1 MTEKITSGEALLKA
15 REELETRVA
24 ERTDELKRA
33 NAALETEIKE
43 LKKAEGVLHSILEGT
58 SSVLGEEFLRSL
70 ARNLASTL
78 NFRYALV
85 GELADEGRSVR
96 TLALWANGSFAPD
109 LEYPLKDT
117 PCEQVVGKEACVY
130 PKGVARLFPKD
141 RLLTDMGVES
151 YIGVPLFDAG
161 KKPIGILVGLD
172 DRPMEE
178 KTARA
183 VLSVFAQR
191 ASLEMARKKAEDE
204 RKKSADMLNAII
216 DNATAVIFMK
226 DPEGRFMVMNRWYE
240 RNFGVKMEDLIGK
253 TDHDLFPKEIADRL
267 RENDR
272 KVVEGGVPVSLE
284 EEVVEPDGLMHTY
297 ITVKFPIPGY
307 KGAIC
312 GIATDITG
320 RKRTEEKL
328 KKSTERLKEAQ
339 QIARIGNW
347 DWDIANNTL
356 FWSDEIYRIFGLKP
370 NEFGATY
377 EAFLKSVHPEDRE
390 SVMNAVNDAH
400 QSGAPYSIDH
410 RVVLP
415 DGSVRIVHEDGRVI
429 LSDDGAPVRM
439 AGTVQDITG
448 QRLAEEKL
456 RESEK
461 KFRNLT
467 ENIPIGI
474 SITAE
479 DGTILEANPAL
490 WKIFGCDSREEF
502 QRHKI
507 QDFYVDPAERKRF
520 IVTVKERGM
529 VKDME
534 VRVKRKDRTEFPG
547 ALTALAQSKGGGEMQ
562 IISIFQDITE
572 RKKTEAELLKAQK
585 LESIGALA
593 GGIAHDFNNILLG
606 VLGNVTIAKNYLPE
620 GERVYSLLTE
630 VEKAADRAKNLTRQL
645 LTFSRG
651 GEPVKEV
658 APIAALVK
666 DSAAL
671 VLRESG
677 TGSSFDIPS
686 DLWMVEM
693 DEGQMSQVMNNIVLN
708 AEQAMDGK
716 GVIEISVKNIAVTPD
731 EGLPAAGGDYVRIT
745 VEDSGHGIPER
756 LLNRIFDPFFTTRQK
771 ASGLGLAVSYSIVK
785 KHNGFIQVS
794 SVEGKGSVFQVYLP
808 AVRKTAE
815 SARETGKTVAAK
827 AAGMVLVM
835 DDEEIVRDVSG
846 EMLNILGCK
855 AVFAKDGEEAVELYR
870 KALKEGRP
878 FAAVILDLTIP
889 GGMGGVETVRRLLD
903 IDPDVKAIVS
913 SGYSKDP
920 IMSDFRKYGFS
931 GVIAKPYRVSDF
943 SRAVKGVLEG
953 ECTA

>member
-1 MTEKITSGEALLKA
+1 MNEKITSGEALLKA
-15 REELETRVA
+15 REVEARVA

-43 LKKAEGVLHSILEGT
+43 LKKAEVVLHSIIEGT

-70 ARNLASTL
+70 VRNLASTL

-85 GELADEGRSVR
+85 GELADEGRSIR
-96 TLALWANGSFAPD
+96 TLALWANGAFAED
-109 LEYPLKDT
+109 FEYPLKDT
-117 PCEQVVGKEACVY
+117 PCEQVVGKETCVY
-130 PKGVARLFPKD
+130 PKGVAGLFPKD
-141 RLLTDMGVES
+141 RLLTEMGVES

-178 KTARA
+178 HTARA
-183 VLSVFAQR
+183 ALSVFAQR
-191 ASLEMARKKAEDE
+191 ASLEMSRKKAEEE

-240 RNFGVKMEDLIGK
+240 RNFGVKTEDLIGK
-253 TDHDLFPKEIADRL
+253 TDYDLFPKETADRL

-284 EEVVEPDGLMHTY
+284 EEMVEPDGLMHTY
-297 ITVKFPIPGY
+297 ITVKFPMPGY

-320 RKRTEEKL
+320 RKRTEEEL
-328 KKSTERLKEAQ
+328 KKSAKRLKEAQ

-347 DWDIANNTL
+347 EWDIVNNTL

-400 QSGAPYSIDH
+400 LSGAPYSIEH
-410 RVVLP
+410 RIVLP
-415 DGSVRIVHEDGRVI
+415 DGSVRTVHEDGRVI

-439 AGTVQDITG
+439 AGTVQDIT
-448 QRLAEEKL
+448 E
-456 RESEK
+456 
-461 KFRNLT
+461 
-467 ENIPIGI
+467 
-474 SITAE
+474 
-479 DGTILEANPAL
+479 
-490 WKIFGCDSREEF
+490 
-502 QRHKI
+502 H
-507 QDFYVDPAERKRF
+507 
-520 IVTVKERGM
+520 
-529 VKDME
+529 
-534 VRVKRKDRTEFPG
+534 
-547 ALTALAQSKGGGEMQ
+547 
-562 IISIFQDITE
+562 
-572 RKKTEAELLKAQK
+572 KKTEAELLKAQK

-620 GERVYSLLTE
+620 GGRVYSLLTE

-677 TGSSFDIPS
+677 TSSSFDIP
-686 DLWMVEM
+686 DGLWMVEM
-693 DEGQMSQVMNNIVLN
+693 DEGQMSQVINNIVLN

-716 GVIEISVKNIAVTPD
+716 GVIEISVENITVTPCD
-731 EGLPAAGGDYVRIT
+731 GLPAAGGDYVRIT
-745 VEDSGHGIPER
+745 VKDSGTGIPER

-815 SARETGKTVAAK
+815 SARETGKTAAAK
-827 AAGMVLVM
+827 AAGTVLVM

-855 AVFAKDGEEAVELYR
+855 AVFAQDGEEAVELYR

-889 GGMGGVETVRRLLD
+889 GGMGGVEAVRRLLD

>member
-1 MTEKITSGEALLKA
+1 MNEKITSGEALLKA
-15 REELETRVA
+15 REVEARVA

-33 NAALETEIKE
+33 NAALETEIKD
-43 LKKAEGVLHSILEGT
+43 LKKAEGVLHSIIEGT

-70 ARNLASTL
+70 VRNLASTL

-85 GELADEGRSVR
+85 GELVDEGRSVR

-117 PCEQVVGKEACVY
+117 PCEHVVGKDICVY

-141 RLLTDMGVES
+141 RLLTEMGVES

-161 KKPIGILVGLD
+161 EKPIGILVGLD

-178 KTARA
+178 HTARA
-183 VLSVFAQR
+183 ALSVFAQR
-191 ASLEMARKKAEDE
+191 ASLEMSRKKAE
-204 RKKSADMLNAII
+204 
-216 DNATAVIFMK
+216 
-226 DPEGRFMVMNRWYE
+226 
-240 RNFGVKMEDLIGK
+240 
-253 TDHDLFPKEIADRL
+253 
-267 RENDR
+267 EN
-272 KVVEGGVPVSLE
+272 
-284 EEVVEPDGLMHTY
+284 
-297 ITVKFPIPGY
+297 
-307 KGAIC
+307 
-312 GIATDITG
+312 
-320 RKRTEEKL
+320 
-328 KKSTERLKEAQ
+328 
-339 QIARIGNW
+339 
-347 DWDIANNTL
+347 
-356 FWSDEIYRIFGLKP
+356 
-370 NEFGATY
+370 
-377 EAFLKSVHPEDRE
+377 
-390 SVMNAVNDAH
+390 
-400 QSGAPYSIDH
+400 
-410 RVVLP
+410 
-415 DGSVRIVHEDGRVI
+415 
-429 LSDDGAPVRM
+429 
-439 AGTVQDITG
+439 
-448 QRLAEEKL
+448 L

-490 WKIFGCDSREEF
+490 WKIFGCDSKEEF

-520 IVTVKERGM
+520 IVAVKEHGM

-534 VRVKRKDRTEFPG
+534 VRVRRKDATEFPG
-547 ALTALAQSKGGGEMQ
+547 ALTALAQPKGGGEMQ
-562 IISIFQDITE
+562 LISIFQDITE

-620 GERVYSLLTE
+620 GDRVYSLLTE

-677 TGSSFDIPS
+677 TSSSFDIP
-686 DLWMVEM
+686 DGLWMVEM
-693 DEGQMSQVMNNIVLN
+693 DEGQMSQVINNIVLN

-716 GVIEISVKNIAVTPD
+716 GVIEISVENIAVTPD
-731 EGLPAAGGDYVRIT
+731 DGLPAAGGDYVRIT
-745 VEDSGHGIPER
+745 VKDSGPGIPER

-794 SVEGKGSVFQVYLP
+794 SAEGKGSVFQVYLP

-815 SARETGKTVAAK
+815 SVRETGKTVAAK

-943 SRAVKGVLEG
+943 SKAVKGVLEG